1 MGEFDQALLYGFLAA
16 FGGGLLVGIE
26 RERDQGTAAERS
38 AAGVRTYALAAVSGI
53 VAAVLGAFA
62 VAVGIAATAAL
73 AYASYQRSR
82 EHDPGLTSE
91 ITLVLVFL
99 LGALAHARPQLAAAL
114 FVATAILLESK
125 QTLHRFTRQVLTDA
139 ELGDLL
145 LLAASALI
153 VLPLLPDRP
162 IDPFGVLN
170 PRMLWLLVV
179 LVMAINAAGYVA
191 LRALGAR
198 RGLLLAGFLG
208 GFVSSTATIA
218 GMGQRARAM
227 PAARRPAVAA
237 ALLSNLPTV
246 IQLGVVIG
254 ALSPALLLALLPAL
268 GVGAAAAAL
277 VALAYGYRARE
288 APVDGASA
296 RLAPR
301 PFDFRH
307 ALLFAAVI
315 AVALLLSAVLYRW
328 IGDGGVVIAAAAAA
342 LADVHAAAASIGQLS
357 AQSGLSHTQAFIAL
371 GAAFAAN
378 SVTKCVAAF
387 GSGGA
392 AFGRP
397 LLAGLLVVNIAFVG
411 TLAVEAARG

>member
-1 MGEFDQALLYGFLAA
+1 MNGFDHALLYAFLAA

-26 RERDQGTAAERS
+26 RERDQGAAAERS
-38 AAGVRTYALAAVSGI
+38 AAGVRTFTLAAVSGL
-53 VAAVLGAFA
+53 VAALLGAAA
-62 VAVGIAATAAL
+62 VGVGIAATAAL
-73 AYASYQRSR
+73 AFGSYQRSR

-91 ITLVLVFL
+91 VTLVLVFL
-99 LGALAHARPQLAAAL
+99 LGALAHTQAQLAAAL

-125 QTLHRFTRQVLTDA
+125 QTLHRFTRQALTDA

-153 VLPLLPDRP
+153 VLPLLPDRTV
-162 IDPFGVLN
+162 DPFGVLN

-179 LVMAINAAGYVA
+179 LVMAINAAGYIA

-218 GMGQRARAM
+218 GMGQRARAT
-227 PAARRPAVAA
+227 PGAHRPAVAA
-237 ALLSNLPTV
+237 ALLSNVPTV

-254 ALSPALLLALLPAL
+254 ALAPDLVRALLPAL
-268 GVGAAAAAL
+268 GVGGAVAAL
-277 VALAYGYRARE
+277 VALAYGLRAGL
-288 APVDGASA
+288 PASPHE
-296 RLAPR
+296 LAHSGSR
-301 PFDFRH
+301 PFDIRH
-307 ALLFAAVI
+307 ALLFAAI
-315 AVALLLSAVLYRW
+315 MAVALLSSAVLHRW
-328 IGDGGVVIAAAAAA
+328 IGDGGVTLAAAAAA

-357 AQSGLSHTQAFIAL
+357 AQSGLSQQQALLAV

-387 GSGGA
+387 GSGGL

-397 LLAGLLVVNIAFVG
+397 LLIGLLLVNLAFLG
-411 TLAVEAARG
+411 TLALDLPRG

>member
-1 MGEFDQALLYGFLAA
+1 MGGFDDALLYAFLAA

-38 AAGVRTYALAAVSGI
+38 AAGVRTYTLAAVSGI
-53 VAAVLGAFA
+53 VAALLGTVA

-82 EHDPGLTSE
+82 DHDPGLTSE
-91 ITLVLVFL
+91 VTLVLVFL
-99 LGALAHARPQLAAAL
+99 LGALAHTQAQLAAAL

-125 QTLHRFTRQVLTDA
+125 QALHRFTRQVLTDA

-153 VLPLLPDRP
+153 VLPLLPDRT
-162 IDPFGVLN
+162 IDPFDVLN

-179 LVMAINAAGYVA
+179 LVMAINAAGYIA

-208 GFVSSTATIA
+208 GFVSSTATIG
-218 GMGQRARAM
+218 GMGQRAHAS
-227 PAARRPAVAA
+227 PATRRPAVAA
-237 ALLSNLPTV
+237 ALLSNVPTV

-254 ALSPALLLALLPAL
+254 ALAPSLLRALLPAL
-268 GVGAAAAAL
+268 AAGGVAAAL
-277 VALAYGYRARE
+277 VALYYGLRARGGE
-288 APVDGASA
+288 DGDGPKVAA
-296 RLAPR
+296 R

-307 ALLFAAVI
+307 ALLFAAI
-315 AVALLLSAVLYRW
+315 MAAALLLSAVLYRW

-357 AQSGLSHTQAFIAL
+357 AQSGLLPQQALLAL
-371 GAAFAAN
+371 GAAFFAN
-378 SVTKCVAAF
+378 SVVKCVVAF

-397 LLAGLLVVNIAFVG
+397 LLFGLLVVNLAFVG
-411 TLAVEAARG
+411 ALALAPT